1 MQMVDSVMNI
11 VTLFISAIASI
22 SLVVGGVGIMNI
34 MLVTVK
40 ERTREIG
47 IRKALGA
54 SNKDVLVQFLIEA
67 LMVTLIAGILGML
80 LGYIGAM
87 MIGNQ
92 LGIMAEFTLGMIL
105 FATLTSVTIGLVF
118 GVYPAYQAAQ
128 LDPIEALRAD

>member
-1 MQMVDSVMNI
+1 
-11 VTLFISAIASI
+11 
-22 SLVVGGVGIMNI
+22 
-34 MLVTVK
+34 
-40 ERTREIG
+40 
-47 IRKALGA
+47 
-54 SNKDVLVQFLIEA
+54 
-67 LMVTLIAGILGML
+67 
-80 LGYIGAM
+80 M